1 MKIKKNK
8 AFTLIELMIV
18 ISIIS
23 LLLLFSYAPYNF
35 YQSKAKVRIASR
47 EVAQSLYEAK
57 NMAISWVTLLND
69 TNKKNKIVA
78 IFMTKDE
85 EKNNQIN
92 YYFVDFWNYQ
102 DKEWKLNESLKDK
115 IWEILKQENL
125 QKTKKLQN
133 SVLFKNFEFWNNK
146 YNEIS
151 IIYAASS
158 WNIKIFWKENNNW
171 KEIKDDKIWINISFK
186 NTDSDLLNKKITYYI
201 KTNIVDY
208 N

>member
-57 NMAISWVTLLND
+57 NMAISWVTVWND
-69 TNKKNKIVA
+69 TDKKNKIVA
-78 IFMTKDE
+78 IYMTNKND
-85 EKNNQIN
+85 KNNQIN
-92 YYFVDFWNYQ
+92 YYFDDFWDYQ
-102 DKEWKLNESLKDK
+102 NKEWKLNEDLNISK
-115 IWEILKQENL
+115 ILKSENL

-133 SVLFKNFEFWNNK
+133 SVLFKNFEFWNNNE
-146 YNEIS
+146 YSEIS

-158 WNIKIFWKENNNW
+158 WNIKIFWKENNSW
-171 KEIKDDKIWINISFK
+171 KEIDDDKIWINISFK